1 MLALTQCLI
10 RRGKCRRGSKSDIL
24 VGVNNII
31 PRDDFFVVIVLLLTV
46 LLMADRIP
54 VVAV

>member
-24 VGVNNII
+24 VGVTNII
-31 PRDDFFVVIVLLLTV
+31 PRDDFFVIVLLLTV